1 MAPFNDIR
9 HMLRRESLMGHAIAV
24 ALRCDAVLE
33 QYLTDPASEALA
45 VLWLR
50 LNQAGVGTRG
60 IAQIWHVRIATVQ
73 RCIRDAAAKA
83 TEETERRR
91 AGRTHTIMVDGYP
104 CDVEEVEHAS

>member
-45 VLWLR
+45 ELWLR
-50 LNQAGVGTRG
+50 LNLAGVGTRT
-60 IAQIWHVRIATVQ
+60 IARIWRIRVDTVQ
-73 RCIRDAAAKA
+73 RRIREAGARADEEAA
-83 TEETERRR
+83 RRR
-91 AGRTHTIMVDGYP
+91 AERTHTIIVDGYP